1 MRKLAITASITQ
13 RESRAIEKYLQE
25 INKVSLITPE
35 EEVELAQRI
44 RKGDQVA
51 LEKLTKANLR
61 FVVSVA
67 KQYQNRGLPLDD
79 LINEGNLGLIRAAQK
94 FDETKGF
101 KFISYA
107 VWWIRQGIQ
116 QALSEQARMVRLPS
130 NKIEDLNKINQAFY
144 ELEQKYERE
153 PTAEELSELL
163 ELNCDDIKKI
173 RELHSRH
180 QSIDAPLGDDDEGYS
195 LSDVLRCDEFEEAD
209 SELQNKISLKIELE
223 SSLAIL
229 KDREKE
235 VVKMY
240 YGLDAQVPLCLEDIG
255 TVLGLTQERVRQIK
269 DKALRRLRTKGSK
282 ALKGYL

>member
-25 INKVSLITPE
+25 INKVELLTPD
-35 EEVELAQRI
+35 EEVTLAKLI
-44 RKGDQVA
+44 RKGDSSA
-51 LEKLTKANLR
+51 LERLTKCNLR

-107 VWWIRQGIQ
+107 VWWIRQSIQ
-116 QALSEQARMVRLPS
+116 QSLSEQARLVRLPS

-144 ELEQKYERE
+144 ELEQKYERD
-153 PTAEELSELL
+153 PTEEELADILKL
-163 ELNCDDIKKI
+163 DCDEIKKV
-173 RELHSRH
+173 RRLYGRH
-180 QSIDAPLGDDDEGYS
+180 QSIDAPMSDSEDGYS
-195 LSDVLRCDEFEEAD
+195 LSDVLKCDEIEQAD
-209 SELQNKISLKIELE
+209 SELINKHSLRIELE
-223 SSLAIL
+223 NSLAIL
-229 KDREKE
+229 NDREKE
-235 VVKMY
+235 VVTLY
-240 YGLDAQVPLCLEDIG
+240 YGIGNDIPLCLEDIG

-269 DKALRRLRTKGSK
+269 DKAIRRLRTRGSK
-282 ALKGYL
+282 VLKSFL